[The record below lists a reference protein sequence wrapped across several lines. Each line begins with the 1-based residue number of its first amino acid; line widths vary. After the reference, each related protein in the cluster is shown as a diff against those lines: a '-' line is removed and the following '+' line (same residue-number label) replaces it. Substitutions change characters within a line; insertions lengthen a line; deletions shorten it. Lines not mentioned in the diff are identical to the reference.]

1 MYEVVRE
8 AAEQCWSKKGTLLD
22 KLKAWMDANAAVF
35 INAPPKPSGG
45 EQDLEMYTLFQEYTE
60 LYEQTLSDYVKDLGV
75 REIEFFREL
84 DAVLNDPQ
92 IKDKKLVHFANFLI
106 AFSDYESFYKVM
118 IRAAKRVKK
127 AEMKAE
133 AKGASTPN
141 GSKGGND
148 VDDVTVGLASTN
160 ISTTADSKSEGKSN
174 IDDDNDYGSGS
185 KASYK

>member
-84 DAVLNDPQ
+84 DAVLNDPN
-92 IKDKKLVHFANFLI
+92 IKSLDKKLVHFANFLI
-106 AFSDYESFYKVM
+106 AFSNYEAFYKVM
-118 IRAAKRVKK
+118 LRAAKRIKK
-127 AEMKAE
+127 AD
-133 AKGASTPN
+133 AK
-141 GSKGGND
+141 
-148 VDDVTVGLASTN
+148 
-160 ISTTADSKSEGKSN
+160 ADSKSEPSTPNKAVPNDNNNRDNNDAKADSKSSSN
-174 IDDDNDYGSGS
+174 NDDYPSS
-185 KASYK
+185 KANYK